1 MTLTLND
8 SSLIKSQSFIDG
20 HWIHADSGETL
31 AVTNPATN
39 ETLIEV
45 AKCGTDQAHD

>member
-8 SSLIKSQSFIDG
+8 SSLIKTQSYIDG
-20 HWIHADSGETL
+20 HWVDADSGETL

-39 ETLIEV
+39 ETLLRWLN
-45 AKCGTDQAHD
+45 AAPQRPGA